1 MLFHNKKHQDI
12 HLKNRSKYLRV
23 GITQRL
29 DLISVYEEWRDSLD
43 QRWFHFLE
51 SLEII
56 LLPIPNSIK
65 NVESW
70 LECQMIDAVIFSGG
84 GDINIEY
91 VKKSMQNTPNAP
103 LKLDYSNCSRERTE
117 ILIFEYCSRK
127 KIPMIGVCRGA
138 QFLNVTLG
146 GEIKSLNGHV
156 STEHVIT
163 PSNLVETPE
172 YVSLLPTR
180 VNSFHQYGITQ
191 ELLSKVLTPI
201 ATCENTVEAF
211 VSFRYRILGIM
222 WHPER
227 DTQLD
232 QTTIKL
238 FEHHLYGLNNQI
250 SS

>member
-1 MLFHNKKHQDI
+1 MLFHNKKQIDLHQ
-12 HLKNRSKYLRV
+12 KVRSKCLRV

-29 DLISVYEEWRDSLD
+29 DLSPVYEEWRDSLD
-43 QRWFHFLE
+43 QRWFQFLE
-51 SLEII
+51 SPKFI
-56 LLPIPNSIK
+56 LIPIPNSIK

-70 LECQMIDAVIFSGG
+70 LEHQKIDAVIFSGG

-91 VKKSMQNTPNAP
+91 VKKTTQNTSNPT
-103 LKLDYSNCSRERTE
+103 LTLDVVNCSRERTE
-117 ILIFEYCSRK
+117 LLIFEYCSRK

-163 PSNLVETPE
+163 PSNLVGTPE

-191 ELLSKVLTPI
+191 EHLSKILTPI

-227 DTQLD
+227 DTQLG